1 MGEANRRRRA
11 DQTPQEEVFENI
23 AAVVDTLP
31 PSLSDCTFKA
41 LVAYQA
47 ARSFGLDD
55 VSIGI
60 GGLLARVGPDPVR
73 DVITWCDSQNMGAI
87 NDSGA
92 LFLHCWL
99 RYRDTIFDATVGDWR
114 SVDATAAE
122 ERLGAVSL
130 PPIQWTVTFPTY
142 WLKRTSEV
150 ETPWR
155 PEGRPA
161 MGRVWY
167 CPPRPGEADRIKSHL
182 QELHELAGLKITTTL
197 NKLSRDAAAELGLP
211 HEGDNAV
218 YPLKF
223 SVRTV

>member
-150 ETPWR
+150 ETLAARGSACIGAR
-155 PEGRPA
+155 PVLPASPQRRGPHQEPLAGTPRSGRPN
-161 MGRVWY
+161 
-167 CPPRPGEADRIKSHL
+167 DR
-182 QELHELAGLKITTTL
+182 G
-197 NKLSRDAAAELGLP
+197 NAE
-211 HEGDNAV
+211 
-218 YPLKF
+218 
-223 SVRTV
+223 